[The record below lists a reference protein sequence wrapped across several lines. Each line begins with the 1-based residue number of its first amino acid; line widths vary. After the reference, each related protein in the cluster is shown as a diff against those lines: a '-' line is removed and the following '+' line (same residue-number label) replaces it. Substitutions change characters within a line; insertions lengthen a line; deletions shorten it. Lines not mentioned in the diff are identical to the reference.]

1 MPLGADDTPYRLL
14 TSDYVSTFAAG
25 GRRFLQ
31 VDPEAL
37 TLLTRTA
44 MFEIA
49 HLLRPGHLAQLA
61 AILDDPEAS
70 PNDRFV
76 AIELLK
82 NACIAAG
89 GVLPVVPGHRH
100 RDREGQEGRARAH
113 RRRRPRGDRAR
124 HLPHLRRGQPALLA
138 DGAAHT
144 YDEKNTGTNLPAEIE
159 IEAVDGDAYKLLFM
173 AKGGGSAN
181 KSLLFQETKAL
192 LNPDSLMRWLD
203 EKLRTLGT
211 AACPPYHLALVI
223 GGTSAEFALKTAKL
237 ASARYLDTLPARRQ
251 RARPRLPR
259 RRARTAGARSSRRS
273 SASARSSAAST
284 SATTCA

>member
-1 MPLGADDTPYRLL
+1 MPPPVIPENRIPEPGRYRDAMVDFAYQEMLPLGTDDTSYRLL
-14 TSDYVSTFAAG
+14 TTDYVSTFEAG

-37 TLLTRTA
+37 TLLTKTA

-70 PNDRFV
+70 PNDVFV
-76 AIELLK
+76 ATELLK

-89 GVLPVVPGHRH
+89 GILPSCQDTGTAIVKGKKGELVLTGGG
-100 RDREGQEGRARAH
+100 DREAIARGIFRTYA
-113 RRRRPRGDRAR
+113 DDN
-124 HLPHLRRGQPALLA
+124 LRYSQMAPLT
-138 DGAAHT
+138 T

-159 IEAVDGDAYKLLFM
+159 IESVDGDAYKLLFM

-192 LNPDSLMRWLD
+192 LNPDSLLAWLD

-223 GGTSAEFALKTAKL
+223 GGTSAE
-237 ASARYLDTLPARRQ
+237 Q
-251 RARPRLPR
+251 
-259 RRARTAGARSSRRS
+259 
-273 SASARSSAAST
+273 
-284 SATTCA
+284 CV